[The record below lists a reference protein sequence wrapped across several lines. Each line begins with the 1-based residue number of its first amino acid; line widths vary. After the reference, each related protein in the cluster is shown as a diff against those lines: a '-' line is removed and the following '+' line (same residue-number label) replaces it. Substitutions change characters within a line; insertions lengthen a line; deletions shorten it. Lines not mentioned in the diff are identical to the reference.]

1 MKAGTTMRTLAL
13 VLAAAVASPAA
24 AQSVAGA
31 FAQGRTHVMVTAGSG
46 AAFDESYLVLGLGAS
61 YYLIDGL
68 SVGLFLESWTG
79 GDPGLVK
86 YTGSLQYVFH
96 KGAAKPYLGTF
107 YRRTDIED
115 RADLDSV
122 GARAGIY
129 FAVSQNAY
137 LGFGGVYEKYLDCNK
152 TTYRSC
158 DGTYG
163 EVTVTF
169 AF

>member
-1 MKAGTTMRTLAL
+1 MKTIRTLAL
-13 VLAAAVASPAA
+13 AIAAATIALPAA
-24 AQSVAGA
+24 AQTVAGA
-31 FAQGRTHVMVTAGSG
+31 FSQGRTHVMVSAGSG

-68 SVGLFLESWTG
+68 SVGFFLESWTG
-79 GDPGLVK
+79 GDPELVK
-86 YTGSLQYVFH
+86 YTGTVQYVFH
-96 KGAAKPYLGTF
+96 KAAAKPYLGAF
-107 YRRTDIED
+107 LRRTDIED